1 MLVYG
6 EMMGYVYVTVGSF
19 IGICTYTHT
28 HTHTHIYCTHQSGF
42 CTLPVPCCGDMLY
55 IYIE

>member
-1 MLVYG
+1 MLMYG

-28 HTHTHIYCTHQSGF
+28 HTHTHTYTVHTNQAFVRSLFPAVETCFTF
-42 CTLPVPCCGDMLY
+42 T
-55 IYIE
+55 